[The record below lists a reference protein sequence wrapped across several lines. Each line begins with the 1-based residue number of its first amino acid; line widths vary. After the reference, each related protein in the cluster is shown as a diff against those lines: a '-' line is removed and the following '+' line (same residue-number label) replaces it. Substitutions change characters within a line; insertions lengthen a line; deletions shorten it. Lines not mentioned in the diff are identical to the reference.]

1 MNLSRRVQS
10 LRASSTV
17 AVAAT
22 AKQLRAAGKDVLSFA
37 AGEPDFDTPQRIKD
51 AAIKALQNGQT
62 GYAPPPGDPAT
73 RAAIVKKLETENAI
87 TGLTPDHV
95 VITPGGK
102 QALYLLFHA
111 LIDPPAPGEAPAEV
125 LLPTPAWVS
134 YLPQAQLAGGKVIE
148 IPAGPDQH
156 FKITPDQLRA
166 AITPRTR
173 VFTFNSPSNP
183 CGTMYSPDE
192 IHALAEVLA
201 HAAKATCPDLV
212 IITDEIYEKLIFGP
226 DHHLSMGSIDSVAAR
241 TVTVNGFSKA
251 YAMTGWR
258 LGYLACPGEFGIKVA
273 KACAKLQGQI
283 NTSVT
288 NFALPGARVAL
299 EECAGD
305 VERMRQAF
313 ATRAKLIHSRMSAMP
328 GMKCP
333 EPTGAFYVFPDVSA
347 FLGKTTPSGT
357 TLSTVVDFAQAL
369 LEEQLV
375 ACVPGDDF
383 GGCGDNCVRFSFAC
397 SEDQVTKGMN
407 RLETFLRSLS

>member
-1 MNLSRRVQS
+1 MNLSRRVNS

-22 AKQLRAAGKDVLSFA
+22 AKQLSAAGKDVLSFA
-37 AGEPDFDTPQRIKD
+37 AGEPDFDTPDRIKQ
-51 AAIKALQNGQT
+51 AAIKALQVGQT

-73 RAAIVKKLETENAI
+73 RAAIVKKLESENNI

-95 VITPGGK
+95 VISPGGK
-102 QALYLLFHA
+102 QSLYLLFHA
-111 LIDPPAPGEAPAEV
+111 LIDPPAVGEAPSEV

-134 YLPQAQLAGGKVIE
+134 YLPQAELAGGKVIE
-148 IPAGPDQH
+148 IPAGPEQH

-183 CGTMYSPDE
+183 CGTMYTPAE
-192 IHALAEVLA
+192 IRALAAVLA
-201 HAAKATCPDLV
+201 DAAKTTCPDLV
-212 IITDEIYEKLIFGP
+212 IITDEIYEKLVFGTDP
-226 DHHLSMGSIDSVAAR
+226 HLSMGSIDSIANR

-258 LGYLACPGEFGIKVA
+258 LGYLAAPGDFGKAIA

-299 EECAGD
+299 EECADD

-313 ATRAKLIHSRMSAMP
+313 AKRATLIHSRISAMP

-347 FLGKTTPSGT
+347 FLGKTTPAGT
-357 TLSTVVDFAQAL
+357 KLNTVVDFAQAL

-383 GGCGDNCVRFSFAC
+383 GGCGNKCVRFSFAC
-397 SEDQVTKGMN
+397 SEDQITKGMN
-407 RLETFLRSLS
+407 RLDTFLSSLN